1 MDIELTRS
9 GWPLRKRP
17 EPTRL
22 TAPDAM
28 TSVQDPSR
36 STASSAVLP
45 TSGEAAKG
53 AEDVALV
60 QAPEASPAI
69 RTPGR
74 EDPVSA
80 PEPTERDRDRD
91 VPEDVEPLMERLA
104 PSIRA
109 LVESD
114 QLNEENKRALV
125 QALTQ
130 FESAVRRSSEDPKEV
145 IEAVDAKKRHE
156 RLEAAIDEFHASL
169 KQIFRIGD
177 DKASERVPDASR
189 DAFTSASAAEAS
201 GLADVFPPA
210 AEENQQPGE
219 VLSDRER
226 LLLRIQA
233 AYDPPA
239 SGAQDAEQ
247 RSAPQPSSDA
257 KGLDGTAYARFVS
270 MYTALYPTPDRVPSL
285 NEEG

>member
-1 MDIELTRS
+1 MDVGPTRS

-22 TAPDAM
+22 TAPDAL
-28 TSVQDPSR
+28 TPVQDPSR

-45 TSGEAAKG
+45 TGGEAAKG

-80 PEPTERDRDRD
+80 PESTGRDRDQD
-91 VPEDVEPLMERLA
+91 VPEDVEPFMERLA
-104 PSIRA
+104 PSIRT

-130 FESAVRRSSEDPKEV
+130 FEAEVRRSGEDPEEG
-145 IEAVDAKKRHE
+145 IEAVDAQKRYE
-156 RLEAAIDEFHASL
+156 KLEAAIDKFHASL
-169 KQIFRIGD
+169 KRIFRIGD
-177 DKASERVPDASR
+177 EAASGGAPDAGR
-189 DAFTSASAAEAS
+189 DAFTSTPAAEAS
-201 GLADVFPPA
+201 GLADAFPPA
-210 AEENQQPGE
+210 AEENRQPDE

-233 AYDPPA
+233 AYDQPA
-239 SGAQDAEQ
+239 SGAQDAAQ
-247 RSAPQPSSDA
+247 RSAPQPSPDV